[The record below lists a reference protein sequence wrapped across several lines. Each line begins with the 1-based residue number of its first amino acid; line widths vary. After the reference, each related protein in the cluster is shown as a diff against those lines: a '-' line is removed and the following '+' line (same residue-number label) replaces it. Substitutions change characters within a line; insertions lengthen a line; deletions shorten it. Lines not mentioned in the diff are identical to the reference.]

1 MVGIRYTTLKRDNYR
16 VGKMSSLKPVYLLAG
31 GRPRN
36 PSSFN
41 PLFQAVFKES
51 GKTSPSIAYVGAA
64 SDDSKAFYLMMAAAL
79 KGSGAGKVRLAALSS
94 KKADVQKAKDIL
106 ESSDIVYVSGGDVE
120 HGMQVLAEKNMID
133 FIVGLYRKD
142 KPFFGISAGS
152 IMLAKGWIR
161 WRDPEDDATAEI
173 FPCLGIAP
181 VICDT
186 HGEQD
191 GWEELQALL
200 KLEKDGTIGHGIVS
214 GTAIKVFPDGKVE
227 ALGGA
232 IHQYAK
238 RNGKVERLANI
249 LPDSKSL

>member
-1 MVGIRYTTLKRDNYR
+1 MND
-16 VGKMSSLKPVYLLAG
+16 LKPVYLLAG

-41 PLFQAVFKES
+41 SLYQAVFKDS
-51 GKTSPSIAYVGAA
+51 GKTTPTIAYVGAA
-64 SDDSKAFYLMMAAAL
+64 SDDSKAFFLMMAAAL
-79 KGSGAGKVRLAALSS
+79 KGAGAGKVRLAALAS
-94 KKADVQKAKDIL
+94 KKADVDKAKDIL

-120 HGMQVLAEKNMID
+120 HGMQTLADNNLTD
-133 FIVGLYRKD
+133 FIIGLYKQG

-152 IMLAKGWIR
+152 IMLAKEWIR
-161 WRDPEDDATAEI
+161 WTDPDDDATAEI

-181 VICDT
+181 LLCDT

-200 KLEKDGTIGHGIVS
+200 KLEKDNTVGYGIVS
-214 GTAIKVFPDGKVE
+214 GTAIKVFPDGKIA

-232 IHQYAK
+232 VHQYQQ
-238 RNGKVERLANI
+238 RSGQVERIEDI
-249 LPDSKSL
+249 LPAIR